1 MDALRVIRKRIKH
14 DCQVCGQ
21 SSLGEQCYPFFFFFF
36 LKIERLE
43 GFPFILLL
51 LIFNQLCCF
60 GSVAFEKPVRYLSGN
75 FN

>member
-14 DCQVCGQ
+14 DCQDCRQ
-21 SSLGEQCYPFFFFFF
+21 SRLGEQWYPFFFF

-60 GSVAFEKPVRYLSGN
+60 GSMAFEKPVRYLSGN

>member
-14 DCQVCGQ
+14 DCQVCRQ
-21 SSLGEQCYPFFFFFF
+21 SSLGEQWYPFFFF

>member
-1 MDALRVIRKRIKH
+1 MTARFVDRAAWE
-14 DCQVCGQ
+14 
-21 SSLGEQCYPFFFFFF
+21 SSGILFFFF